1 MSASLIDKPR
11 VSAPKRF
18 PASRIVIHRRKR
30 REPIKRFPIPS
41 FTNDDDE
48 RNFVANAAIWMAVL
62 AIAPWGLFH
71 ILNFF
76 YPDFLWISIT
86 PN

>member
-1 MSASLIDKPR
+1 MSTNLIDKPR
-11 VSAPKRF
+11 AFARKRF
-18 PASRIVIHRRKR
+18 YVSHAAIDRRSR
-30 REPIKRFPIPS
+30 REAIKRFPIPS
-41 FTNDDDE
+41 FANDDDE
-48 RNFVANAAIWMAVL
+48 RSFIANAAIWMAVL
-62 AIAPWGLFH
+62 AITPWGLFH